1 MSYLFLKGEP
11 NMKLINIKSIAAV
24 AIVSSM
30 GVAAPAVAF
39 ADSTTTTTTAPG
51 VSVSATANASAWTA
65 FQKDWKAY
73 VDGLRSI
80 RLTYRAS
87 VETSRAAYLTAMAAA
102 TTPAEKQ
109 AARLALDASLSADLN
124 ARIAAIT
131 AAGDPPSPPAGY
143 NGTAWVEGFQA
154 ANVAFRASIVT
165 AQTALSQSLATATT
179 AWDRKAARLT
189 YQLAVGNA
197 MVVHSTAIEALGTP
211 PTHRGRP
218 S

>member
-1 MSYLFLKGEP
+1 
-11 NMKLINIKSIAAV
+11 MKLLSIKSIAAV
-24 AIVSSM
+24 AIVASM
-30 GVAAPAVAF
+30 GVAAPAAAF

-51 VSVSATANASAWTA
+51 VSVSATANAPAWTA
-65 FQKDWKAY
+65 FQKEWKAY
-73 VDGLRSI
+73 ADGLRSI
-80 RLTYRAS
+80 RLTYQAS
-87 VETSRAAYLTAMAAA
+87 VETSRATYLTAIAAA

-109 AARLALDASLSADLN
+109 AARAALDASLSADLN

-154 ANVAFRASIVT
+154 ANVAFRASIVA
-165 AQTALSQSLATATT
+165 AQTVLSQSLATATT

-197 MVVHSTAIEALGTP
+197 LVVHSTAIEALGTP
-211 PTHRGRP
+211 PTHRGQP

>member
-1 MSYLFLKGEP
+1 
-11 NMKLINIKSIAAV
+11 MKLVSIKSIAAI
-24 AIVSSM
+24 AIVASM

-39 ADSTTTTTTAPG
+39 ADSTTTTTTTTAPG
-51 VSVSATANASAWTA
+51 VSVSATANATAWTA

-87 VETSRAAYLTAMAAA
+87 VETSRAAYLTAIAAA

-109 AARLALDASLSADLN
+109 AARSALDASLSADLN

-154 ANVAFRASIVT
+154 ANVAFRAAVVT
-165 AQTALSQSLATATT
+165 AQTALSQLLATATT

-197 MVVHSTAIEALGTP
+197 LVVHSTAIEALGP
-211 PTHRGRP
+211 PPAHRGQQ

>member
-1 MSYLFLKGEP
+1 
-11 NMKLINIKSIAAV
+11 MKLFNIKSIAAV
-24 AIVSSM
+24 AIVASM
-30 GVAAPAVAF
+30 GVAAPTVAF
-39 ADSTTTTTTAPG
+39 ADSTTTTSPT

-87 VETSRAAYLTAMAAA
+87 VETSRAAYLTAIAAA

-143 NGTAWVEGFQA
+143 NGTTWVEGFQA
-154 ANVAFRASIVT
+154 ANVAFRAAIVT

-179 AWDRKAARLT
+179 AWDRKSARLT

-197 MVVHSTAIEALGTP
+197 LVAHSTAIEALGTP
-211 PTHRGRP
+211 PTHRGQP

>member
-1 MSYLFLKGEP
+1 
-11 NMKLINIKSIAAV
+11 MKLFNIKSIAAV
-24 AIVSSM
+24 AIVASM

-39 ADSTTTTTTAPG
+39 ADSTTTTSPT

-87 VETSRAAYLTAMAAA
+87 VETSRAAYLTAIAAA

-143 NGTAWVEGFQA
+143 NGTTWVEGFQA
-154 ANVAFRASIVT
+154 ANVAFRAAIVT
-165 AQTALSQSLATATT
+165 AQTALSQSLASATT
-179 AWDRKAARLT
+179 AWDRKSARLT

-197 MVVHSTAIEALGTP
+197 LVAHSTAIEALGTP
-211 PTHRGRP
+211 PTHRGQP

>member
-1 MSYLFLKGEP
+1 
-11 NMKLINIKSIAAV
+11 MKLINIKSIAAV
-24 AIVSSM
+24 AIVASM

-39 ADSTTTTTTAPG
+39 ADSTTTTTAPG

-211 PTHRGRP
+211 PTHRGQP

>member
-1 MSYLFLKGEP
+1 
-11 NMKLINIKSIAAV
+11 MKLLSIKSIAAV
-24 AIVSSM
+24 AIVASM

-39 ADSTTTTTTAPG
+39 ADSTTTTTTTAPG
-51 VSVSATANASAWTA
+51 VSVSATANAAAWTA

-87 VETSRAAYLTAMAAA
+87 VETSRATYLTAIAAA

-109 AARLALDASLSADLN
+109 AARLVLDASLSADLN

-154 ANVAFRASIVT
+154 ANVAFRASIVA
-165 AQTALSQSLATATT
+165 AQSVLSQSLATATT

-189 YQLAVGNA
+189 NQLAVGNA

-211 PTHRGRP
+211 PTHRGQP

>member
-1 MSYLFLKGEP
+1 
-11 NMKLINIKSIAAV
+11 MKLLSIKSIAAV
-24 AIVSSM
+24 AIVASM

-39 ADSTTTTTTAPG
+39 ADSTTSTTAPT
-51 VSVSATANASAWTA
+51 VSVSATANASAWTS

-87 VETSRAAYLTAMAAA
+87 VETSRAAYLTAIAAA

-143 NGTAWVEGFQA
+143 NGTTWVEGFQA
-154 ANVAFRASIVT
+154 ANVAFRAAIVT
-165 AQTALSQSLATATT
+165 AQTTLSQSLATATT
-179 AWDRKAARLT
+179 AWDRKSARLT

-197 MVVHSTAIEALGTP
+197 LVAHSTAIEALGTP
-211 PTHRGRP
+211 PTHRGQP

>member
-1 MSYLFLKGEP
+1 
-11 NMKLINIKSIAAV
+11 
-24 AIVSSM
+24 M

-39 ADSTTTTTTAPG
+39 ADSTTTTTTAPAAS
-51 VSVSATANASAWTA
+51 VSVTASAAAWTA
-65 FQKDWKAY
+65 FQKEWKAY

-87 VETSRAAYLTAMAAA
+87 VETSRAAYLTAIATA

-109 AARLALDASLSADLN
+109 AARTALDVSLSADLN

-165 AQTALSQSLATATT
+165 AQTALSQALATATT

-197 MVVHSTAIEALGTP
+197 LVVHSTAIEALGTP
-211 PTHRGRP
+211 PTHRGQP

>member
-1 MSYLFLKGEP
+1 
-11 NMKLINIKSIAAV
+11 MKVLSIKSIAAV
-24 AIVSSM
+24 AIVASL
-30 GVAAPAVAF
+30 GVAAPAAAF
-39 ADSTTTTTTAPG
+39 ADSTTTTTAAPSA
-51 VSVSATANASAWTA
+51 SVSASANAAAWTA
-65 FQKDWKAY
+65 FQKEWKAY
-73 VDGLRSI
+73 ADGLRSI
-80 RLTYRAS
+80 RLTYQAS
-87 VETSRAAYLTAMAAA
+87 VETSRATYLTAIAAA
-102 TTPAEKQ
+102 TTPAERQ

-124 ARIAAIT
+124 ARVAAIT

-165 AQTALSQSLATATT
+165 AQTALSQALASATT

-211 PTHRGRP
+211 PTHRGQP

>member
-1 MSYLFLKGEP
+1 
-11 NMKLINIKSIAAV
+11 MKLLSIKSIAAV
-24 AIVSSM
+24 AIVASM

-51 VSVSATANASAWTA
+51 VSVSATANAAAWTA

-87 VETSRAAYLTAMAAA
+87 VETSRATYLTAIAAA

-109 AARLALDASLSADLN
+109 AARLVLDASLSADLN

-154 ANVAFRASIVT
+154 ANVAFRASIVA
-165 AQTALSQSLATATT
+165 AQSVLSQSLATATT

-211 PTHRGRP
+211 PTHRGQP

>member
-1 MSYLFLKGEP
+1 
-11 NMKLINIKSIAAV
+11 MKLLSIKSMAAV
-24 AIVSSM
+24 AIVASM

-39 ADSTTTTTTAPG
+39 ADSTTTTTAPG
-51 VSVSATANASAWTA
+51 VSVSATATTAAWTA
-65 FQKDWKAY
+65 FQKEWRAY

-87 VETSRAAYLTAMAAA
+87 VETSRATYLTAIAAA
-102 TTPAEKQ
+102 TTPAQKQ
-109 AARLALDASLSADLN
+109 AARLVLNASLSADLN

-165 AQTALSQSLATATT
+165 AQTALSQSLASATT

-197 MVVHSTAIEALGTP
+197 LVVHSTAIEALGTP
-211 PTHRGRP
+211 PTHRGQP

>member
-1 MSYLFLKGEP
+1 
-11 NMKLINIKSIAAV
+11 MKLLSIKSIAAV
-24 AIVSSM
+24 AIVASM

-39 ADSTTTTTTAPG
+39 ADSTTTTTTTAPG
-51 VSVSATANASAWTA
+51 VSVSATANAAAWTA

-87 VETSRAAYLTAMAAA
+87 VETSRATYLTAIAAA

-109 AARLALDASLSADLN
+109 AARLVLDASLSADLN

-154 ANVAFRASIVT
+154 ANVAFRASIVA
-165 AQTALSQSLATATT
+165 AQSVLSQSLATATT

-211 PTHRGRP
+211 PTHRGQP

>member
-1 MSYLFLKGEP
+1 
-11 NMKLINIKSIAAV
+11 MKLFNVKSIAAV
-24 AIVSSM
+24 AIVASM

-39 ADSTTTTTTAPG
+39 ADSTTTTTTPT

-65 FQKDWKAY
+65 FQKEWKAY

-87 VETSRAAYLTAMAAA
+87 VETSRATYLTAIAAA

-109 AARLALDASLSADLN
+109 AARLALNASLSADLN

-154 ANVAFRASIVT
+154 ANVAFRAAIVT
-165 AQTALSQSLATATT
+165 AQAALSQSLASATT

-197 MVVHSTAIEALGTP
+197 MVAHSTAIEALGTP
-211 PTHRGRP
+211 PTHRGQP

>member
-1 MSYLFLKGEP
+1 
-11 NMKLINIKSIAAV
+11 MKLLSIKSIAAV
-24 AIVSSM
+24 AIVASM

-39 ADSTTTTTTAPG
+39 ADSTTTTTTAPS
-51 VSVSATANASAWTA
+51 VSVSASANAAAWTA
-65 FQKDWKAY
+65 FQKDWRAY

-87 VETSRAAYLTAMAAA
+87 VETSRAAYLTAIAAA

-143 NGTAWVEGFQA
+143 NGTTWVEGFQA
-154 ANVAFRASIVT
+154 ANVAFRASIVA
-165 AQTALSQSLATATT
+165 AQSVLSQSLASATT

-197 MVVHSTAIEALGTP
+197 LVVHSTAIEALGTP
-211 PTHRGRP
+211 PTHRGQP

>member
-1 MSYLFLKGEP
+1 
-11 NMKLINIKSIAAV
+11 MKLLNVKAIAAI
-24 AIVSSM
+24 AIVASM
-30 GVAAPAVAF
+30 GVGAPAVAF
-39 ADSTTTTTTAPG
+39 ADSTTTTTTTTTTTAPG
-51 VSVSATANASAWTA
+51 ATVSATTTATAWTA
-65 FQKDWKAY
+65 FQKQWKAY

-80 RLTYRAS
+80 GLTYRAS
-87 VETSRAAYLTAMAAA
+87 VQTSRAAYLAAMAAA

-109 AARLALDASLSADLN
+109 AAQAALNVSLSADLN

-165 AQTALSQSLATATT
+165 AQTALSQALASATT
-179 AWDRKAARLT
+179 AWDRKSARLT
-189 YQLAVGNA
+189 YQIAVGNA
-197 MVVHSTAIEALGTP
+197 MVAHSTAIEALGTP
-211 PTHRGRP
+211 PTHRGQP

>member
-1 MSYLFLKGEP
+1 
-11 NMKLINIKSIAAV
+11 MKLFNIKSIAAV
-24 AIVSSM
+24 AIVASM

-39 ADSTTTTTTAPG
+39 ADSTTTTSPT

-87 VETSRAAYLTAMAAA
+87 VETSRAAYLTAIAAA

-109 AARLALDASLSADLN
+109 AARVALDASLSADLN

-143 NGTAWVEGFQA
+143 NGTTWVEGFQA
-154 ANVAFRASIVT
+154 ANVAFRAAIVT

-179 AWDRKAARLT
+179 AWDRKSARLT

-197 MVVHSTAIEALGTP
+197 LVAHSTAIEALGTP
-211 PTHRGRP
+211 PTHRGQP

>member
-1 MSYLFLKGEP
+1 
-11 NMKLINIKSIAAV
+11 MKLLNIKSIAAV
-24 AIVSSM
+24 AIVASM

-39 ADSTTTTTTAPG
+39 ADSTTTTTAPSA
-51 VSVSATANASAWTA
+51 SVSATANASAWTA

-87 VETSRAAYLTAMAAA
+87 VETSRAAYLTAIAAA

-143 NGTAWVEGFQA
+143 NGTTWVEGFQA
-154 ANVAFRASIVT
+154 ANVAFRAAIVT
-165 AQTALSQSLATATT
+165 AQTTLSQSLATATT

-197 MVVHSTAIEALGTP
+197 LVAHSTAIEALGTP
-211 PTHRGRP
+211 PTHRGQP

>member
-1 MSYLFLKGEP
+1 
-11 NMKLINIKSIAAV
+11 MKLFNIKSIAAV
-24 AIVSSM
+24 AIVASM

-39 ADSTTTTTTAPG
+39 ADSTTTTSPT
-51 VSVSATANASAWTA
+51 VSVSASANASAWTA

-87 VETSRAAYLTAMAAA
+87 VETSRAAYLTAIAAA

-109 AARLALDASLSADLN
+109 AARVALDASLSADLN

-143 NGTAWVEGFQA
+143 NGTTWVEGFQA
-154 ANVAFRASIVT
+154 ANVAFRAAIVT

-179 AWDRKAARLT
+179 AWDRKSARLT

-197 MVVHSTAIEALGTP
+197 LVAHSTAIEALGTP
-211 PTHRGRP
+211 PTHRGQP

>member
-1 MSYLFLKGEP
+1 
-11 NMKLINIKSIAAV
+11 MKLLNIKSMAAV
-24 AIVSSM
+24 AIVASM

-39 ADSTTTTTTAPG
+39 ADSTTTTTTPT

-65 FQKDWKAY
+65 FQKEWKAY

-87 VETSRAAYLTAMAAA
+87 VETSRAAYLTAIAAA

-109 AARLALDASLSADLN
+109 AARLALNVSLSADLN

-154 ANVAFRASIVT
+154 ANVAFRAAIVT
-165 AQTALSQSLATATT
+165 AQTALSQSLASATT

-197 MVVHSTAIEALGTP
+197 MVAHSTAIEALGTP
-211 PTHRGRP
+211 PTHRGQP

>member
-1 MSYLFLKGEP
+1 
-11 NMKLINIKSIAAV
+11 MKLFNIKSVAAV
-24 AIVSSM
+24 AIVASM

-39 ADSTTTTTTAPG
+39 ADSTTTTSPT

-87 VETSRAAYLTAMAAA
+87 VETSRAAYLTAIAAA

-109 AARLALDASLSADLN
+109 AARVALDASLSADLN

-143 NGTAWVEGFQA
+143 NGTTWVEGFQA
-154 ANVAFRASIVT
+154 ANVAFRAAIVT

-179 AWDRKAARLT
+179 AWDRKSARLT

-197 MVVHSTAIEALGTP
+197 LVAHSTAIEALGTP
-211 PTHRGRP
+211 PTHRGQP

>member
-1 MSYLFLKGEP
+1 
-11 NMKLINIKSIAAV
+11 MKLLSIKSIAAV
-24 AIVSSM
+24 AIVASM
-30 GVAAPAVAF
+30 GVAAPAAAF
-39 ADSTTTTTTAPG
+39 ADSTTTTTTTAPG
-51 VSVSATANASAWTA
+51 VSVSATANATAWTA
-65 FQKDWKAY
+65 FQKEWKAY
-73 VDGLRSI
+73 ADGLRSI
-80 RLTYRAS
+80 RLTYQAS
-87 VETSRAAYLTAMAAA
+87 VETSRATYLTAIAAA

-154 ANVAFRASIVT
+154 ANVAFRASIVA
-165 AQTALSQSLATATT
+165 AQTVLSQSLATATT

-197 MVVHSTAIEALGTP
+197 LVVHSTAIEALGTP
-211 PTHRGRP
+211 PTHRGQP

>member
-1 MSYLFLKGEP
+1 
-11 NMKLINIKSIAAV
+11 MKLFSVKSIAAV
-24 AIVSSM
+24 AIVASM

-39 ADSTTTTTTAPG
+39 ADSTTTTTTTAPAA
-51 VSVSATANASAWTA
+51 SVSATAATAAWTA
-65 FQKDWKAY
+65 FQKDWRAY

-87 VETSRAAYLTAMAAA
+87 VETSRATYLTAIAAA

-154 ANVAFRASIVT
+154 ANVAFRASIVA
-165 AQTALSQSLATATT
+165 AQTVLSQSLATATT

-197 MVVHSTAIEALGTP
+197 LVVHSTAIEALGTP
-211 PTHRGRP
+211 PTHRGQP

>member
-1 MSYLFLKGEP
+1 
-11 NMKLINIKSIAAV
+11 MKLLSIKSIAAV
-24 AIVSSM
+24 AIVASM

-39 ADSTTTTTTAPG
+39 ADSTTTTTTAP
-51 VSVSATANASAWTA
+51 SVSASASATASANAAAWRA
-65 FQKDWKAY
+65 FQKEWKAY
-73 VDGLRSI
+73 ADGLRSI

-87 VETSRAAYLTAMAAA
+87 VETSRATYLTAIAAA

-109 AARLALDASLSADLN
+109 AARLALDASLSSDLN

-131 AAGDPPSPPAGY
+131 AAGDPPTPPAGY

-165 AQTALSQSLATATT
+165 AQTVLSQSLATATT

-211 PTHRGRP
+211 PTHRGQP

>member
-1 MSYLFLKGEP
+1 
-11 NMKLINIKSIAAV
+11 MKLLSIKSIAAV
-24 AIVSSM
+24 AIVASM

-39 ADSTTTTTTAPG
+39 ADSTTTTTTTTPTT
-51 VSVSATANASAWTA
+51 SVTATANATAWTA

-87 VETSRAAYLTAMAAA
+87 VETSRAAYLTAIAAA

-109 AARLALDASLSADLN
+109 AARTALDVSLSADLN

-131 AAGDPPSPPAGY
+131 AAGDPPTPPTGY
-143 NGTAWVEGFQA
+143 NGTTWVEGFQA
-154 ANVAFRASIVT
+154 ANVAYRAAIVT

-179 AWDRKAARLT
+179 AWDRKSARLT

-197 MVVHSTAIEALGTP
+197 LVVHSTAIEALGTP
-211 PTHRGRP
+211 PTHRGQP

>member
-1 MSYLFLKGEP
+1 
-11 NMKLINIKSIAAV
+11 MKLLNIKSIAAV
-24 AIVSSM
+24 AIVASM

-39 ADSTTTTTTAPG
+39 ADSTTSTTTPT
-51 VSVSATANASAWTA
+51 VSVSATANASAWTS

-87 VETSRAAYLTAMAAA
+87 VETSRAAYLTAIAAA

-143 NGTAWVEGFQA
+143 NGTTWVEGFQA
-154 ANVAFRASIVT
+154 ANVAFRAAIVT
-165 AQTALSQSLATATT
+165 AQTTLSQSLATATT
-179 AWDRKAARLT
+179 AWDRKSARLT

-197 MVVHSTAIEALGTP
+197 LVAHSTAIEALGTP
-211 PTHRGRP
+211 PTHRGQP

>member
-1 MSYLFLKGEP
+1 
-11 NMKLINIKSIAAV
+11 MKLLSIKSIAAV
-24 AIVSSM
+24 AIVASM

-39 ADSTTTTTTAPG
+39 ADSTTTTTTPG
-51 VSVSATANASAWTA
+51 ASVSATTADSVAWTA
-65 FQKDWKAY
+65 FQKEWKAY
-73 VDGLRSI
+73 ADGLRSI
-80 RLTYRAS
+80 RLTYQAS
-87 VETSRAAYLTAMAAA
+87 VETSRATYLTAIAAA
-102 TTPAEKQ
+102 TTPAQKQ

-124 ARIAAIT
+124 ARVAAIT
-131 AAGDPPSPPAGY
+131 AAGDPPTPPAGY

-165 AQTALSQSLATATT
+165 AQTALSQALASATT

-211 PTHRGRP
+211 PTHRGQP

>member
-1 MSYLFLKGEP
+1 
-11 NMKLINIKSIAAV
+11 MKLLNIKSIAAV
-24 AIVSSM
+24 AIVASM

-39 ADSTTTTTTAPG
+39 ADSTTTTTAAPG
-51 VSVSATANASAWTA
+51 VSVSATANTAAWTA
-65 FQKDWKAY
+65 FQKEWKAY

-87 VETSRAAYLTAMAAA
+87 VETSRAAYLTAIAAA

-154 ANVAFRASIVT
+154 ANVAFRAAIVT
-165 AQTALSQSLATATT
+165 AQTTLSQSLATATT
-179 AWDRKAARLT
+179 AWDRKSARLT

-197 MVVHSTAIEALGTP
+197 MVTHSTAIEALGTP
-211 PTHRGRP
+211 PTHRGQP

>member
-1 MSYLFLKGEP
+1 
-11 NMKLINIKSIAAV
+11 MKLLNIKSIAAV
-24 AIVSSM
+24 AIVASM

-39 ADSTTTTTTAPG
+39 ADSTTTTTTPT

-87 VETSRAAYLTAMAAA
+87 VETSRAAYLTAIAAA

-143 NGTAWVEGFQA
+143 NGTTWVEGFQA
-154 ANVAFRASIVT
+154 ANVAFRAAIVT
-165 AQTALSQSLATATT
+165 AQTALSQSLASATT
-179 AWDRKAARLT
+179 AWDRKSARLT

-197 MVVHSTAIEALGTP
+197 LVAHSTAIEALGTP
-211 PTHRGRP
+211 PTHRGQP

>member
-1 MSYLFLKGEP
+1 
-11 NMKLINIKSIAAV
+11 MKLLSVKSIAAI
-24 AIVSSM
+24 AIVASM
-30 GVAAPAVAF
+30 GVAAPAAAF
-39 ADSTTTTTTAPG
+39 ADSTTTTTTTTG
-51 VSVSATANASAWTA
+51 VSVTASANAAAWTA
-65 FQKDWKAY
+65 FQKEWKAY

-80 RLTYRAS
+80 RLTYRAA
-87 VETSRAAYLTAMAAA
+87 VETSRATYLTAIAAA

-154 ANVAFRASIVT
+154 ANVAFRASIVA
-165 AQTALSQSLATATT
+165 AQTVLSQSLASATT

-197 MVVHSTAIEALGTP
+197 IVVHSTAIEALGTP
-211 PTHRGRP
+211 PTHRGQP

>member
-1 MSYLFLKGEP
+1 
-11 NMKLINIKSIAAV
+11 MKLFNIKSIAAV
-24 AIVSSM
+24 AIVASM

-39 ADSTTTTTTAPG
+39 ADSTTTTSPT

-87 VETSRAAYLTAMAAA
+87 VETSRAAYLTAIAAA

-143 NGTAWVEGFQA
+143 NGTTWVEGFQA
-154 ANVAFRASIVT
+154 ANVAFRAAIVT

-179 AWDRKAARLT
+179 AWDRKSARLT

-197 MVVHSTAIEALGTP
+197 LVAHSTAIEALGTP
-211 PTHRGRP
+211 PTHRGQP

>member
-1 MSYLFLKGEP
+1 LFLKGEP
-11 NMKLINIKSIAAV
+11 NMKLLNIKSIAAV
-24 AIVSSM
+24 AIVASM

-39 ADSTTTTTTAPG
+39 ADSTTSTTAPT
-51 VSVSATANASAWTA
+51 VSVSATANASAWTS

-87 VETSRAAYLTAMAAA
+87 VETSRAAYLTAIAAA

-143 NGTAWVEGFQA
+143 NGTTWVEGFQA
-154 ANVAFRASIVT
+154 ANVAFRAAIVT
-165 AQTALSQSLATATT
+165 AQTTLSQSLATATT
-179 AWDRKAARLT
+179 AWDRKSARLT

-197 MVVHSTAIEALGTP
+197 LVAHSTAIEALGTP
-211 PTHRGRP
+211 PTHRGQP